1 MNRCVSLSH
10 FNSSIHHPL
19 FKVTEERKAKQMKAT
34 APKGVLEWYTKTIK
48 LSAIPRAI
56 VSNLSFKSWKS
67 ELNETSQV
75 ACKQIM
81 EQSFIKKNNFL
92 TNLKEQVVA
101 KFLLI
106 GLLHHRV
113 LVCYKPTFNDNKIM
127 KIDYRT
133 HKTIERKNY
142 KA

>member
-1 MNRCVSLSH
+1 
-10 FNSSIHHPL
+10 
-19 FKVTEERKAKQMKAT
+19 
-34 APKGVLEWYTKTIK
+34 
-48 LSAIPRAI
+48 
-56 VSNLSFKSWKS
+56 
-67 ELNETSQV
+67 
-75 ACKQIM
+75 M

-142 KA
+142 KGVITTKSVFFFTAQAN